1 MSRIGRKPIAL
12 PAGVTVTVS
21 DSNLVTVKG
30 PKGELSEQISPIISV
45 KVEGAEILVTRPND
59 EKEARSLHG
68 LSRTLVANMIVGVT
82 EGYVKNLEII
92 GVGYRAEMKGK
103 DLLLHLGYSHD
114 ILMTAPQGITFE
126 IPGDSGGLKIKV
138 SGSNKQQVGQI
149 AAVIRG
155 KRPPE
160 PYHGKGIRYAGEYV
174 RSKAGK
180 AGK

>member
-1 MSRIGRKPIAL
+1 MSRIGRKPIAI

-30 PKGELSEQISPIISV
+30 PKGELSEQIHAGISV
-45 KVEGAEILVTRPND
+45 KIEGAEILVTRPND
-59 EKEARSLHG
+59 EKEFRALHG
-68 LSRTLVANMIVGVT
+68 LSRTLIANMVVGVT
-82 EGYVKNLEII
+82 SGYEKNLEII

-114 ILMTAPQGITFE
+114 ILVTAPAGITYS
-126 IPGDSGGLKIKV
+126 IPADSNGLKINV
-138 SGSNKQQVGQI
+138 NGANKQQVGQI

-160 PYHGKGIRYAGEYV
+160 PYHGKGVRYVGEHV

>member
-1 MSRIGRKPIAL
+1 MSRIGRKPIAI

-21 DSNLVTVKG
+21 DSNHVTVKG
-30 PKGELSEQISPIISV
+30 PKGELSEQIDAVISV
-45 KVEGAEILVTRPND
+45 KVEGEEILVTRPND
-59 EKEARSLHG
+59 EKRSRALHG
-68 LSRTLVANMIVGVT
+68 LSRTLVANMVVGVT
-82 EGYVKNLEII
+82 AGYEKDLEII

-114 ILMTAPQGITFE
+114 VLVTAPAGITYS
-126 IPGDSGGLKIKV
+126 IPSDSNGLKIKV

-160 PYHGKGIRYAGEYV
+160 PYHGKGVRYVGERV
-174 RSKAGK
+174 RSKSGK

>member
-1 MSRIGRKPIAL
+1 MSRIGRKPIEI

-30 PKGELSEQISPIISV
+30 PNGELSEQIHAGITVQI
-45 KVEGAEILVTRPND
+45 EGNVIHVTRPND
-59 EKEARSLHG
+59 EKEFRALHG
-68 LSRTLVANMIVGVT
+68 LSRTLIANMVAGVT
-82 EGYVKNLEII
+82 TGYEKNLEIV

-103 DLLLHLGYSHD
+103 DLVLHLGYSHD
-114 ILMTAPQGITFE
+114 VLVSAPEGIAYS
-126 IPGDSGGLKIKV
+126 IPADSNGLRINIK
-138 SGSNKQQVGQI
+138 GANKQQVGQI

-160 PYHGKGIRYAGEYV
+160 PYHGKGVRYVGEHI